1 MVGHIDEDE
10 LRTKLQREF
19 KDKEGKIEQKDISK
33 LFNIITEINRKRR
46 IFTGISSP
54 LDNLA
59 YNMLYKQIYSRIR
72 FERYTEDYIVSKMND
87 CIKHVDLIIDIIM
100 NVAKELESDD
110 QKQAFY
116 DLMGNNH
123 MVMAQVYKF
132 KWNFFIPSI
141 NILCRKA
148 GIQKLNDK
156 ITSEDAMVK
165 LCELTSSGECS
176 RLQNALN
183 ILMKYGDNLT
193 IPDKNGI
200 EQSNAD
206 KLGLTED
213 DIYSLQ
219 LITRTYRWNNIDLNK
234 FLNDSIYNSIY
245 IEDNE
250 HSLNYSISN
259 LYNTVFDMSKSN
271 GISNIESYKKKNID
285 KIKECL
291 NELMSKERMG
301 INNEIRE
308 SKVYNHI
315 KTHKH
320 FNIEDFKNNVIQKYL
335 KSIESGI
342 LSIIGPY
349 GYTKKIVSGEPKNT
363 NRIQNNGIDSKVVKS
378 LPETLS
384 TLAQRINEPNNQLVE
399 ANKLGNEDNKNPT
412 ETISTSTKPIHTFS
426 TTSNRSNEKSS
437 SQHKES
443 PTSFW
448 NTKNISII
456 AILMIISIIILSIIL
471 LYSNEAKK
479 IVNNLNTSLF

>member
-1 MVGHIDEDE
+1 MVGHIDENE

-33 LFNIITEINRKRR
+33 LLNIITEINRKRR

-116 DLMGNNH
+116 NLMGNNH
-123 MVMAQVYKF
+123 IIIAEVYKF

-156 ITSEDAMVK
+156 ITSEYAMVK
-165 LCELTSSGECS
+165 LCELTDSGECS
-176 RLQNALN
+176 RLQRVFD
-183 ILMKYGDNLT
+183 ILMKHGDDLT
-193 IPDKNGI
+193 ITDKNGI

-219 LITRTYRWNNIDLNK
+219 LITRTYRWNNIDFNK

-259 LYNTVFDMSKSN
+259 LYNTVFDMSESN

-285 KIKECL
+285 KIKEYL

-301 INNEIRE
+301 IDNEIRE

-315 KTHKH
+315 K
-320 FNIEDFKNNVIQKYL
+320 NINTLIL
-335 KSIESGI
+335 KIS
-342 LSIIGPY
+342 
-349 GYTKKIVSGEPKNT
+349 
-363 NRIQNNGIDSKVVKS
+363 RI
-378 LPETLS
+378 
-384 TLAQRINEPNNQLVE
+384 
-399 ANKLGNEDNKNPT
+399 
-412 ETISTSTKPIHTFS
+412 
-426 TTSNRSNEKSS
+426 
-437 SQHKES
+437 
-443 PTSFW
+443 
-448 NTKNISII
+448 
-456 AILMIISIIILSIIL
+456 M
-471 LYSNEAKK
+471 
-479 IVNNLNTSLF
+479 